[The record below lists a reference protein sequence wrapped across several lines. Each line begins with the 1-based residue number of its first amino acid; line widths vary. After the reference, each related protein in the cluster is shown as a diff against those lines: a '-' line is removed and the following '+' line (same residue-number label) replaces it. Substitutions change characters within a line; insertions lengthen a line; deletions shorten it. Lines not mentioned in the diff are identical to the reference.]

1 MQGGM
6 LRLARLDAPGIL
18 YHVIIRGIERKNIF
32 RDTTDK
38 QNLVDRLDQLI
49 PQTQTSC
56 YAWVLLSNHAHF
68 LLRSGPDGL
77 VSLMQR
83 LLTGYAVSFNPAFS
97 GTIAAMGSCF
107 KTGKNYLFDKYAYIM
122 HINAYENNTQHR

>member
-1 MQGGM
+1 M
-6 LRLARLDAPGIL
+6 LRESIL
-18 YHVIIRGIERKNIF
+18 HHVIIRWIERKNIF
-32 RDTTDK
+32 RDTTGK
-38 QNLVDRLDQLI
+38 QNLVNRLDQLI

-68 LLRSGPDGL
+68 LLRCGPDEL

-97 GTIAAMGSCF
+97 GTIAAMV
-107 KTGKNYLFDKYAYIM
+107 TGRRLSFGTGALYSS
-122 HINAYENNTQHR
+122 